1 MPLIFK
7 VIFKNKNRNDILE
20 KCNSINNIQYNN
32 LARENMDLADR
43 LYIYLLENCMAESQ
57 VHKRQHV

>member
-32 LARENMDLADR
+32 LARENMDFADR